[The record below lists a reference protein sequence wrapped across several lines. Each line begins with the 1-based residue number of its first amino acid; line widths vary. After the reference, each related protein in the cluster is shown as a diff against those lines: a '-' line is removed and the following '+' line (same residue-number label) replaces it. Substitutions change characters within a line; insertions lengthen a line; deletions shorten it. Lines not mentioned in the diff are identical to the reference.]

1 MDSEHA
7 AAIAALLRGDP
18 ETITAVRA
26 AIRAVVRAFQFRGRD
41 IERDLAQE
49 ALSRVVENVTA
60 GRYRGEAALR
70 TYAQQVAKFV
80 CLEHIRRKRA
90 EVRIDFESLPSP
102 ERWSGPEESL
112 LLDEEHARNLEAFA
126 ALPAESRELLRLV
139 FVEGLSYAE
148 LAQRFGLSESAIKS
162 RIHRLRL
169 ECRERLGRRIPAPAR
184 TPWKKPTE
192 VES

>member
-1 MDSEHA
+1 MDSELA
-7 AAIAALLRGDP
+7 AALAALLRGDP
-18 ETITAVRA
+18 ETIAEVRA
-26 AIRAVVRAFQFRGRD
+26 AIHGVVRAFQFRGRD
-41 IERDLAQE
+41 VERDLAQE

-60 GRYRGEAALR
+60 GRFRGEAALR
-70 TYAQQVAKFV
+70 TYVQQVAKFV
-80 CLEHIRRKRA
+80 CLEHIRRKRT

-126 ALPAESRELLRLV
+126 ALPEASRELLRLV
-139 FVEGLSYAE
+139 FVEGLTYAE
-148 LAQRFGLSESAIKS
+148 LARRFGVTESAIKS

-169 ECRERLGRRIPAPAR
+169 ECRERLGRPGPPQRRA
-184 TPWKKPTE
+184 PWKRPSE